1 MNKKKMIVDK
11 YDTVYSFDMYVV
23 LNPKKAEW
31 DKRFEWLCDH
41 SSIYDEANIKLS
53 AYSCI
58 GVIDKSNGRQC
69 FVVIINELGVD
80 ELFDINTI
88 SHEAFHITMDLLNT
102 CRLPYSDD
110 SCEAYAYLL
119 GYLTECIYK
128 TAKKAWISLRWA
140 LYYIMLIS
148 YLYSILINLVQ
159 NLVNISLY
167 MEFQWI

>member
-11 YDTVYSFDMYVV
+11 YNTVYCFDVYVV
-23 LNPKKAEW
+23 LYPNKDEL
-31 DKRFEWLCDH
+31 DKRFEWLDDH
-41 SSIYDEANIKLS
+41 SSIYDEDNLKLS

-88 SHEAFHITMDLLNT
+88 SHEAFHVTMDLLNE

-110 SCEAYAYLL
+110 SCEAYAYLQ

-128 TAKKAWISLRWA
+128 TAKKA
-140 LYYIMLIS
+140 
-148 YLYSILINLVQ
+148 
-159 NLVNISLY
+159 
-167 MEFQWI
+167 